1 MVSCHVKSLQAAVH
15 KLAVA
20 SSLSNSLCRICAYL
34 HHTQYVGCVFVF
46 CRIWLAVIS
55 TVCQRQTS

>member
-46 CRIWLAVIS
+46 CRIWLAV
-55 TVCQRQTS
+55 